1 VTDQQHIVVFT
12 PSGRRGN
19 FKAGTTVLHAAR
31 QLGVDLDSICGGR
44 GICGRCQIASESEKL
59 SGLTTTEREYAKR
72 KGLTPGRRLGC
83 AATIQGD
90 TIIDVPPESQVHR
103 PVVRK
108 SLEERPVSIDP
119 IVRLC
124 YLEMPEGDLGDATS
138 EATRVSN
145 LLASDWKTESSSWD
159 LAALQKLQAALA
171 SGDRKIT
178 VAVHGA
184 VHDIETDTSSQ
195 GRIIAV
201 WPGFHDQALGLAVDI
216 GSTTLAL
223 YLCDLSDGRIV
234 ASAGAMNPQ
243 IRFGEDVMSRVSY
256 AMMHSD
262 GGDAMTQAIRTE
274 LDRLTGDVL
283 ADIDATRNDI
293 LDIVLVGNPVMHHL
307 LLGLDP
313 APLGA
318 APFALATDE
327 AVNLSA
333 ADLDL
338 NLNSGTRGYV
348 LPCIAGHVGADTAAV
363 ILAEQ
368 PHKSD
373 EPVLIIDIG
382 TNAEIV
388 LGDRH
393 RLLAASS
400 PTGPAFE
407 GAQISAGQRA
417 APGAIERVRI
427 DPETLEPKVKV
438 IGCDLWSD
446 DPAFDEQVT
455 GLCGSGIIEAIGEMV
470 LTRLVTADG
479 IIDGDMA
486 ARTNRIQSSDRTF
499 SFTLWDGAT
508 KILVTQDDIRAIQLA
523 KGALTAGWRLLM
535 DISGL
540 QTVSRTI
547 LSGAFGAHIDPLY
560 AMILGMVPDG
570 PVENVT
576 AAGNAAGTGARLALV
591 NAAARREIEETVRN
605 VEKIETAT
613 EPKFQEHFVD
623 AMAFPNK
630 ADPYTHL
637 RTLVDLPEA
646 VVETRKRR
654 RRR

>member
-1 VTDQQHIVVFT
+1 MTDTDHIVVFT

-19 FKAGTTVLHAAR
+19 FGDGTTVLQAAR
-31 QLGVDLDSICGGR
+31 KLGVDLDSICGGR
-44 GICGRCQIASESEKL
+44 GICGRCQIASESSKL
-59 SGLTTTEREYAKR
+59 SGLTTTESEYARR

-83 AATIQGD
+83 AATIHGD
-90 TIIDVPPESQVHR
+90 TIIDVPLESQVHR

-108 SLEERPVSIDP
+108 TLDERPITVDP
-119 IVRLC
+119 VVRLC
-124 YLEMPEGDLGDATS
+124 YLELVSSDLGDATS
-138 EATRVSN
+138 EATRVCDQ
-145 LLASDWKTESSSWD
+145 LASDWQIENANWD
-159 LAALQKLQAALA
+159 LAAVQYLQASLA
-171 SGDRKIT
+171 KGKRKIT

-184 VHDIETDTSSQ
+184 NDVN
-195 GRIIAV
+195 RIISV

-223 YLCDLSDGRIV
+223 YLCDLSDGSIV
-234 ASAGAMNPQ
+234 ASTGAMNPQ

-256 AMMHSD
+256 AMMNAD
-262 GGDAMTQAIRTE
+262 GAQAMTNAVRSEI
-274 LDRLTGDVL
+274 DRLTGVVL
-283 ADIDATRNDI
+283 EDLSAQREDIM
-293 LDIVLVGNPVMHHL
+293 DIVLVGNPVMHHL

-318 APFALATDE
+318 APFSLAVDE
-327 AVNLSA
+327 AVNLQASA
-333 ADLDL
+333 LDFHL
-338 NLNSGTRGYV
+338 GAGARGYV

-368 PHKSD
+368 PHTSD
-373 EPVLIIDIG
+373 EPVLIVDIG

-388 LGDRH
+388 LGDKSG
-393 RLLAASS
+393 LLAASS

-427 DPETLEPKVKV
+427 DPQTLEPKVKV
-438 IGCDLWSD
+438 IGCDLWSN
-446 DPAFDEQVT
+446 DPAFDAPVT
-455 GLCGSGIIEAIGEMV
+455 GLCGSGIIEVIGEMV
-470 LTRLVTADG
+470 LSRLVTADG
-479 IIDGDMA
+479 IIDGEMA
-486 ARTNRIQSSDRTF
+486 ARTSRIEASDRTF
-499 SFTLWDGAT
+499 SYTLWDGAT
-508 KILVTQDDIRAIQLA
+508 KINITQDDIRAIQLA

-535 DISGL
+535 DKTGL
-540 QTVSRTI
+540 QTVSRTV

-570 PVENVT
+570 PVETVT
-576 AAGNAAGTGARLALV
+576 ASGNAAGTGARLALV
-591 NAAARREIEETVRN
+591 NAASRREIEQVVRD
-605 VEKIETAT
+605 VEKVETAT
-613 EPKFQEHFVD
+613 EPGFQEHFVD

-637 RTLVDLPEA
+637 RSLVDLP
-646 VVETRKRR
+646 VTTTETRKRR

>member
-1 VTDQQHIVVFT
+1 VTDKEYIVVFT

-19 FKAGTTVLHAAR
+19 FGDGTTILQAAR
-31 QLGVDLDSICGGR
+31 KLGVDLDSICGGR
-44 GICGRCQIASESEKL
+44 GICGRCQIASESNKL

-72 KGLTPGRRLGC
+72 KGLTPGHRLGC
-83 AATIQGD
+83 AATIHGD

-108 SLEERPVSIDP
+108 SLDERPITVDP
-119 IVRLC
+119 VVRLC
-124 YLEMPEGDLGDATS
+124 YLELVSSDLGDATS
-138 EATRVSN
+138 EATRVCDQ
-145 LLASDWKTESSSWD
+145 LASDWQIEHAHWD
-159 LAALQKLQAALA
+159 LAAVQELQASLA
-171 SGDRKIT
+171 EGDRKIT

-184 VHDIETDTSSQ
+184 NDTN
-195 GRIIAV
+195 RIISV

-223 YLCDLSDGRIV
+223 YLCDLSDGSIV
-234 ASAGAMNPQ
+234 ASTGAMNPQ
-243 IRFGEDVMSRVSY
+243 IRFGEDVMSRASY
-256 AMMHSD
+256 AMMNAD
-262 GGDAMTQAIRTE
+262 GAEAMTDAVRSEI
-274 LDRLTGDVL
+274 DKLTGVVL
-283 ADIDATRNDI
+283 EDLSAQREDI

-318 APFALATDE
+318 APFSLAVDE
-327 AVNLSA
+327 AVNLQASA
-333 ADLDL
+333 LDFHL
-338 NLNSGTRGYV
+338 GAGARGYV

-368 PHKSD
+368 PHKS
-373 EPVLIIDIG
+373 EQPVLIVDIG

-388 LGDRH
+388 LGNQSG
-393 RLLAASS
+393 LLAASS

-427 DPETLEPKVKV
+427 DPQTLEPKVKV
-438 IGCDLWSD
+438 IGCDLWSN
-446 DPAFDEQVT
+446 DPAFDVPVT
-455 GLCGSGIIEAIGEMV
+455 GLCGSGIIEVIGEMV
-470 LTRLVTADG
+470 LSRLVTADG
-479 IIDGDMA
+479 IIDGEMA
-486 ARTNRIQSSDRTF
+486 TRTDRIEASDRTF
-499 SFTLWDGAT
+499 SYTLWDGAA
-508 KILVTQDDIRAIQLA
+508 KISITQDDIRAIQLA

-535 DISGL
+535 DKAGL
-540 QTVSRTI
+540 QTVSRTV

-570 PVENVT
+570 PVETVT
-576 AAGNAAGTGARLALV
+576 ASGNAAGTGARLALV
-591 NAAARREIEETVRN
+591 NAASRREIEQVVRD
-605 VEKIETAT
+605 VEKVETAT
-613 EPKFQEHFVD
+613 EPGFQEHFVD

-637 RTLVDLPEA
+637 RSLVDLPDA
-646 VVETRKRR
+646 TVETRKRR